1 MPTSYGPVAIGA
13 VIAVV
18 GLLTFAI
25 RFSFVGLVGWIDDLP
40 PGLERALRFV
50 PAAVLAALVA
60 PSVVVFDPVTGLAV
74 DKLIAGG
81 VGTAVAWRTE
91 GILPTLVA
99 GMVTLWAA
107 GMVI

>member
-1 MPTSYGPVAIGA
+1 VPTSYGPAAIAG

-25 RFSFVGLVGWIDDLP
+25 RFSFVGLVGWIDGLP
-40 PGLERALRFV
+40 PRLERSLRFV

-60 PSVVVFDPVTGLAV
+60 PSVLVVDPASGLAV
-74 DKLIAGG
+74 DKLLAGG
-81 VGTAVAWRTE
+81 VATAVAWRTE
-91 GILPTLVA
+91 GLLTTLVA

-107 GMVI
+107 GLVL